1 MNQYYDYC
9 DTYDSYYSGL
19 TLDNCNKIKTF
30 SCSVCKQSKLVLKK
44 SVGDSVF
51 KCDECIEA
59 FLKEHHHDNHVEE
72 NQVQQQDQKQ
82 EPQEPQWRW
91 FSFF

>member
-9 DTYDSYYSGL
+9 DTYDAYESGL
-19 TLDNCNKIKTF
+19 NLDNSNKIKTF
-30 SCSVCKQSKLVLKK
+30 SCNVCKQSKLILKK

-51 KCDECIEA
+51 KCEECIEA
-59 FLKEHHHDNHVEE
+59 CL
-72 NQVQQQDQKQ
+72 NQDREQQEQLSHQNQGNQ
-82 EPQEPQWRW
+82 ETAWKW

>member
-9 DTYDSYYSGL
+9 DTYDAYDSGL
-19 TLDNCNKIKTF
+19 TLDNSNKIKTF
-30 SCSVCKQSKLVLKK
+30 SCNVCKQSKLILKK

-51 KCDECIEA
+51 KCEECIDA
-59 FLKEHHHDNHVEE
+59 SL
-72 NQVQQQDQKQ
+72 NQDREQQEQQ
-82 EPQEPQWRW
+82 EQNLQQNQETAWKW